1 MKKQVYIET
10 ETINLIKEHLEG
22 SMVPLSISAVIHLA
36 VLSYTGSKVVALHDL
51 TGTKSNA
58 TKNEVEVSEQGDEC
72 INGDVDALLA
82 ESRRKAREKEKAEL
96 VGIVKDWT

>member
-1 MKKQVYIET
+1 MKKQVYIEI

-36 VLSYTGSKVVALHDL
+36 VLSYTGSRVVALHDL

-58 TKNEVEVSEQGDEC
+58 TKNEVETSEQGDEC
-72 INGDVDALLA
+72 MNGDVDALLA
-82 ESRRKAREKEKAEL
+82 ESRRKKEKAEL
-96 VGIVKDWT
+96 AQVVKDWK